1 MGWKFPATGAVGW
14 NSGVEISCNWGRRVE
29 QRGGNLLQ
37 LGAVGWNN
45 GVEISC
51 NWGRR
56 VEQWGGN
63 FLQLWP

>member
-37 LGAVGWNN
+37 LGAVGWNS
-45 GVEISC
+45 GVEIYC
-51 NWGRR
+51 NW
-56 VEQWGGN
+56 V
-63 FLQLWP
+63 P